1 MIYVVTSGVSAPANM
16 ILNTARAETDRLRFT
31 IVMSR
36 HTNGS
41 RSLEVYASLV
51 VAIIYTS
58 QASEDVVMV
67 RGNVASST
75 VMRTTTVLQ
84 RSVV

>member
-1 MIYVVTSGVSAPANM
+1 MTSGVSAPANM
-16 ILNTARAETDRLRFT
+16 ILNTARVETDRLRFT
-31 IVMSR
+31 IAMSR
-36 HTNGS
+36 RTNGS

-51 VAIIYTS
+51 VAIIYTG